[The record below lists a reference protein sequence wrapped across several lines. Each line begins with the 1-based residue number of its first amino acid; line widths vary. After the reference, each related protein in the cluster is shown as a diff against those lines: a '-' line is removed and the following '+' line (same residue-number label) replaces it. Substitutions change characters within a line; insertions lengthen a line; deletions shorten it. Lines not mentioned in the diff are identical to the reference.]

1 MVALGRLGDLA
12 FGQNVNT
19 RDEIET
25 RRGTLAVLNN
35 ASSLRWVLE
44 EHADVLDAPVFRDGK
59 VIRIPALKAEAD
71 AHNAVVTSWCDQ
83 YGCE

>member
-12 FGQNVNT
+12 FGQNVNPT
-19 RDEIET
+19 DEIET
-25 RRGTLAVLNN
+25 RRGTLAILDS
-35 ASSLRWVLE
+35 ASSLRWVLQ

-59 VIRIPALKAEAD
+59 VIRIPAIKAEAD
-71 AHNAVVTSWCDQ
+71 AHNAVVTSWCDK